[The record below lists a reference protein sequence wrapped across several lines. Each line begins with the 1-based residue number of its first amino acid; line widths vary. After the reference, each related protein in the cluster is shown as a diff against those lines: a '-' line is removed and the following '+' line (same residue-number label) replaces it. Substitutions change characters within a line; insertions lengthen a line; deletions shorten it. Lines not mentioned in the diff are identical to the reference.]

1 MHAPTTGEI
10 VHVGKLGGFPERNLI
25 FLNLLSTGA
34 VIGWSSG
41 VSLAVSWSLLLQM
54 SGLF

>member
-25 FLNLLSTGA
+25 FFMPPLQNLW
-34 VIGWSSG
+34 VKR
-41 VSLAVSWSLLLQM
+41 V
-54 SGLF
+54 